1 MAQALRYLDL
11 CIRQQVA
18 DELRTQLPVL
28 GLGDLPQGTLDAL
41 FVRFASVCYEY
52 DSAECMA
59 VLLDTFSEAYY
70 TGGLDYEAY
79 IFTLRAL
86 PDLVLR
92 YVAQHVPESSPVY
105 FLEQLS
111 ATPQTPGV
119 LDGIHRCVTLFGVG
133 AFLPADVATLRT
145 RALDRNHAD
154 VAAALGQ
161 LWSEVMPDLARPTW
175 LVPSKDGL
183 VASDVLDALADTH
196 ADARRA
202 TPMPTL
208 SLTAAIELALAGM
221 DARDPERPQAV
232 ATLRAALQSMTDTE
246 RYATLQPLHTTVE
259 TLNLYDDMEIQRVHG
274 PANPLLGADLTLDD
288 VCSTY
293 GGCRMLLCTCFEE
306 DEEYEEERA
315 EDWYTG
321 MCDGCDR
328 AIAQR
333 WYAVRLP
340 LAGGGW
346 RGCYCSTR
354 CMRPRADTLLQTLL
368 INNLDAQLTDT
379 GIYDRMHAGQ
389 LATAP

>member
-11 CIRQQVA
+11 CIRQQSA
-18 DELRTQLPVL
+18 DELRTQLPAL
-28 GLGDLPQGTLDAL
+28 GLGDVPQGTLDAL

-52 DSAECMA
+52 DSAECMV
-59 VLLDTFSEAYY
+59 VLLDACSDAYY
-70 TGGLDYEAY
+70 TGSLDYEAY
-79 IFTLRAL
+79 VFTLRAL

-92 YVAQHVPESSPVY
+92 YVAQHVPESSPIY
-105 FLEQLS
+105 FLEQLCAS
-111 ATPQTPGV
+111 PQTLGV

-133 AFLPADVATLRT
+133 SFKPADVSTLRT
-145 RALDRNHAD
+145 RALDNNHAE

-161 LWSEVMPDLARPTW
+161 LLAEVMPDLAQPPW
-175 LVPSKDGL
+175 LVLPKDGL
-183 VASDVLDALADTH
+183 VASAVLDATADDH

-208 SLTAAIELALAGM
+208 SLSAAIDLALAGM
-221 DARDPERPQAV
+221 DMRDPERPQAV

-246 RYATLQPLHTTVE
+246 RYAALQPLHTTVE
-259 TLNLYDDMEIQRVHG
+259 TLGLYDDKEIQRVHG

-328 AIAQR
+328 SISKR

-379 GIYDRMHAGQ
+379 GIYDR
-389 LATAP
+389 TD